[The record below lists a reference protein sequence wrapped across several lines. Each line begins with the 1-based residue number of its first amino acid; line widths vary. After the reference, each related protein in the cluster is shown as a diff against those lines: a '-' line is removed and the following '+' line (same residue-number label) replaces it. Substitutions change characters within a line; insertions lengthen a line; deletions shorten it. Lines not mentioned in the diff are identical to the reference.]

1 MALITRIRPSS
12 TQWGYYYYWL
22 VDKLKIKT
30 NVRAVCPNANPTQNA
45 TITFFLNL
53 ISHAAKIKTQKLHQS
68 CDRHVARNTVQLTL
82 PLLPFSFS
90 HSPSN
95 PKPLARSK
103 ALTIH
108 SFVRLFVHFLRGR
121 KKKKMGGC
129 TSKPQKPNPYAPRNT
144 QNDLSIPP
152 TPNTTTNKNNDA
164 VNDDKQSHSAALS
177 PFFPLYTPSPAYIFK
192 KSLSGSKKG
201 GNLTPMRVFRMPPS
215 PAKHIK
221 AVLRRRKSTKKSSA
235 EEGAPEEAA
244 PELDKRF
251 GFSKEV
257 TSRLEV
263 GEEVGRGHFGYTCT
277 ARYKKGEHKDQK
289 VAVKVIPKSK
299 VSDRDD
305 SIIKISFLFRKK
317 WISFGS
323 VSRGSIKICYVQ

>member
-1 MALITRIRPSS
+1 
-12 TQWGYYYYWL
+12 
-22 VDKLKIKT
+22 
-30 NVRAVCPNANPTQNA
+30 
-45 TITFFLNL
+45 
-53 ISHAAKIKTQKLHQS
+53 
-68 CDRHVARNTVQLTL
+68 
-82 PLLPFSFS
+82 
-90 HSPSN
+90 
-95 PKPLARSK
+95 
-103 ALTIH
+103 
-108 SFVRLFVHFLRGR
+108 
-121 KKKKMGGC
+121 
-129 TSKPQKPNPYAPRNT
+129 
-144 QNDLSIPP
+144 
-152 TPNTTTNKNNDA
+152 
-164 VNDDKQSHSAALS
+164 
-177 PFFPLYTPSPAYIFK
+177 
-192 KSLSGSKKG
+192 
-201 GNLTPMRVFRMPPS
+201 MPPS

-221 AVLRRRKSTKKSSA
+221 AILRRRKSTKKSSA

-317 WISFGS
+317 MDQF
-323 VSRGSIKICYVQ
+323 YVGPLRFVMSNNVRMNLFCVCQIWFLVLRIDRFCLC